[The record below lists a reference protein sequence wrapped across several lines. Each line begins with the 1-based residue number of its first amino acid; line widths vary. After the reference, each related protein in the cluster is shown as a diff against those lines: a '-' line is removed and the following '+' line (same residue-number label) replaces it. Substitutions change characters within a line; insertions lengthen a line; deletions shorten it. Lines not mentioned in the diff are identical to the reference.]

1 MVLDREGRQDT
12 SFGLRTTTDVVQN
25 PPSSVAATDDGTSD
39 FYLGGMFT
47 RYENQTMQRIARLN
61 SDGSAD

>member
-1 MVLDREGRQDT
+1 M
-12 SFGLRTTTDVVQN
+12 RTKTDVVQN

-47 RYENQTMQRIARLN
+47 RYEHWTMQRIARLN
-61 SDGSAD
+61 ADGSAD